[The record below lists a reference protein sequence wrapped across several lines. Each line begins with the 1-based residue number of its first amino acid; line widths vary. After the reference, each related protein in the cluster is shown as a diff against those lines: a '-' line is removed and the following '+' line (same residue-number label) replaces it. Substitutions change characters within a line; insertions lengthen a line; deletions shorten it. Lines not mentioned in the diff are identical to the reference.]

1 MYFVTPTA
9 PKIASETGSSSAYN
23 SVQLSV
29 TLQYDGG
36 SPITAI
42 CLEFRVAGTT
52 NILSEYTRMYPTT
65 QVNATATSWEFTV
78 TGLQY
83 EENGYEVI
91 VTPFNSIGQ
100 GVSFVSQPIILFT
113 GMCYEC
119 VVNESMYAYSVHTC
133 KPVHAT

>member
-9 PKIASETGSSSAYN
+9 PKIASEAGSSSAYN

-42 CLEFRVAGTT
+42 RLEFRVAGTT

-65 QVNATATSWEFTV
+65 QANATATSWEFTV

-100 GVSFVSQPIILFT
+100 GVSFVSQSIALFT
-113 GMCYEC
+113 G
-119 VVNESMYAYSVHTC
+119 T
-133 KPVHAT
+133 